1 VELIYPG
8 VLTFLQEGD
17 TIFRSPGTF
26 AEAVPAHPQPC
37 RISGF
42 FRMLLLISVMTMLV
56 TITVLAETN
65 DGSLQV
71 QDTTQPEIIHTGIF
85 VSDFRNF
92 NVEQGS
98 FSTTFFL
105 ILSSDTPV
113 TIDDI
118 QLMYGR
124 MTSVETIVD
133 TPGLKNYQISAEM
146 TTTPDLRRYPFDR
159 HTLPIQIK
167 HKHKNDKQA
176 VFVIDT
182 ARTGLDK
189 EAVLPGWEFC
199 GSSAYVT
206 NKTFLN
212 ASESYSRAVFT
223 HNVQR
228 DTLSTLLKF
237 FLPILIIVII
247 SLCSLLMKTSSRLG
261 VNASMFLAAVMIHWR
276 IADAIPLVGYATF
289 LDEFMIITY
298 ATLGMVVVTGIVTL
312 MLAEAKDTAQ
322 IEMVNRWSLRIIPP
336 LSIGL
341 YCLLFLTL
349 LV

>member
-1 VELIYPG
+1 
-8 VLTFLQEGD
+8 
-17 TIFRSPGTF
+17 
-26 AEAVPAHPQPC
+26 
-37 RISGF
+37 
-42 FRMLLLISVMTMLV
+42 MTMLV
-56 TITVLAETN
+56 TLPVLAETAY
-65 DGSLQV
+65 GSLQV
-71 QDTTQPEIIHTGIF
+71 QNTTQPEIIHAGIF
-85 VSDFRNF
+85 VSGFGNF

-98 FSTTFFL
+98 FSTNFFL

-133 TPGLKNYQISAEM
+133 TPGLKNYLISAEM
-146 TTTPDLRRYPFDR
+146 TTTPDLHRYPFDS

-189 EAVLPGWEFC
+189 ETVLPGWEFY

-223 HNVQR
+223 HTVQR

-298 ATLGMVVVTGIVTL
+298 ATLGMVVITGIVTL
-312 MLAEAKDTAQ
+312 MLAEAKDTAR

-341 YCLLFLTL
+341 YFLLFLTL